1 VFDINISTFPHYE
14 LTSHLSMSNTTVIK
28 ILDDKQVVCFL
39 NVQSSWR
46 FRSFSAFIVIVNNDT
61 L

>member
-39 NVQSSWR
+39 NVQVELES
-46 FRSFSAFIVIVNNDT
+46 
-61 L
+61 